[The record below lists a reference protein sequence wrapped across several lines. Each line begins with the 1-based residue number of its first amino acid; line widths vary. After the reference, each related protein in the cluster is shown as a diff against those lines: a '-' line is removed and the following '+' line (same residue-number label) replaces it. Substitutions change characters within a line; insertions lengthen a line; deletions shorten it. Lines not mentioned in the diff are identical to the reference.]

1 MENNWTK
8 VFSSEDAITAEIIK
22 QSLIENDIPA
32 VVLNQQDSS
41 YKVFGLN
48 NVMVQNENVEK
59 AIAHIEADSSN
70 ED

>member
-8 VFSSEDAITAEIIK
+8 IFTSEDPIKAEIIK

-48 NVMVQNENVEK
+48 NVMVQKENVDK
-59 AIAHIEADSSN
+59 ALAHLEANYSN

>member
-8 VFSSEDAITAEIIK
+8 IFTSEDPIKAEIIK

-32 VVLNQQDSS
+32 VILNQQDSS

-48 NVMVQNENVEK
+48 NVMVQKENVDK
-59 AIAHIEADSSN
+59 ALAHLETNYSN